1 MAVEHSPLRG
11 PCLRRC
17 VPAFHRAGETIR
29 PQLRTVTSTRTPMT
43 AIETLPPTKTP
54 IHADMPQFPLRDGEL
69 QVGGVPVS
77 RLAARVGQTPFYA
90 YDRQA
95 LRSRA
100 NDLRRLLPAKVKLH
114 YAMKANPMPAVVGFM
129 AGLVDGVDVAS
140 AGELK
145 VALDAGA
152 DPQEISFAGPGKRE
166 AELRQ
171 AVASGVLV
179 NIESL
184 REVQLLGAISAEFGL
199 PARVAVRVNPDFELK
214 GSGMKM
220 GGGPKQFGVDVEQMP
235 ELMRSIAASGVAFEG
250 FHLFAGSQNLRAE
263 SICEAQQKSY
273 ELALR
278 LAELSP
284 GPVRFLNLG
293 GGFGIP
299 YFPGEQHLALRPI
312 ADNLQRLAER
322 ASRELPEVSLVI
334 ELGRYLVGEAG
345 VYVTRIVDRK
355 VSRGQVFL
363 VTDGGL
369 NHHLS
374 ASGNFGQV
382 IRKNYPV
389 TIGNRAAS
397 RQREVASV
405 VGPLC
410 TPLDLLADRMDLPVS
425 VVGDLVVVYQSGAYG
440 ASASPQAFLGH
451 PPCVE
456 VLV

>member
-1 MAVEHSPLRG
+1 MAVI
-11 PCLRRC
+11 
-17 VPAFHRAGETIR
+17 ETQTR
-29 PQLRTVTSTRTPMT
+29 QRTPV
-43 AIETLPPTKTP
+43 
-54 IHADMPQFPLRDGEL
+54 HAPMDQFPVRDGEL
-69 QVGGVPVS
+69 VVGGETLSV
-77 RLAARVGQTPFYA
+77 LAARVGQTPFYA
-90 YDRQA
+90 YDRA
-95 LRSRA
+95 L
-100 NDLRRLLPAKVKLH
+100 LRERVAQLREALPPSVKLH
-114 YAMKANPMPAVVGFM
+114 YAMKANPLPAVVYFM
-129 AGLVDGVDVAS
+129 AALVDGIDVAS

-152 DPQEISFAGPGKRE
+152 NPREISFAGPGKRE

-171 AVASGVLV
+171 AVASRVLV
-179 NIESL
+179 NVESM
-184 REVQLLGAISAEFGL
+184 REVHLLGAISGELGL

-220 GGGPKQFGVDVEQMP
+220 GGGPKQFGVDVEDVP
-235 ELMRSIAASGVAFEG
+235 VLLKELASAGLDFEG
-250 FHLFAGSQNLRAE
+250 FHLFAGSQNLRPD
-263 SICEAQQKSY
+263 SICEAQLKSY

-278 LAELSP
+278 LAELAP
-284 GPVRFLNLG
+284 GAVRFLNLG

-299 YFPGEQHLALRPI
+299 YFPGEQRLDLRPI
-312 ADNLQRLAER
+312 GDNLHALVER
-322 ASRELPEVSLVI
+322 ARTELPEVSFVI
-334 ELGRYLVGEAG
+334 ELGRYFVGEAG

-363 VTDGGL
+363 VADGGL
-369 NHHLS
+369 HHHLS

-389 TIGNRAAS
+389 TIGNR
-397 RQREVASV
+397 VASTDREQASL

-410 TPLDLLADRMDLPVS
+410 TPLDLLADRMDLPVAQ
-425 VVGDLVVVYQSGAYG
+425 VGDLAVVFQSGAYG